1 VKPQGPHVAAFQV
14 LFHAIFRKSL
24 RQARLA
30 NVLAIAVVAATLA
43 SVQGAP
49 GVRAAVAPQGFRVS
63 GRVVN
68 ATTGE
73 PIRGAAVALLTVQD
87 SQVVASTESGDEGQ
101 FAFDSLSAAK
111 YQLSASKR
119 GYSTGFYNQHFEFN
133 SAIVTGPG
141 QDTEHLV
148 FKLAPAAVIYGTVT
162 SDGGDPVQGASVM
175 LFQKPHRHEPGE
187 KIEQVQSAQ
196 TDDTGA
202 YEFSSLEP
210 GDYLIAV
217 KARPWYA
224 TTPNRENGPVQ
235 VTEAQAALDVAYPVT
250 YFDSTTDESSAA
262 ILTLAT
268 GAREQADISLHAVPA
283 VRIQVSVP
291 QRSNGT
297 LAMPSLQASAFG
309 INMQLDDPQVIE
321 PGKRGGVMELAG
333 LAPGNYQLTQG
344 DPPRM
349 VELDASSNQQV
360 DPSAGVPTQSVSGV
374 VQTAS
379 GAPLADRA
387 MIVLEPAD
395 GTGIP
400 IAPAQIAGGS
410 FKFTDV
416 PPGLW
421 LVEAVS
427 QQTQMPVM
435 SVAPRG
441 GKPQAGNRITV
452 EEKPLALVVTVSAGN
467 TRIEGFARKGGKGV
481 AGAMVILV
489 PKDPSAIAELA
500 RRDQSDSDGSFTLL
514 NVAPGDYTLVAVED
528 AWGIDWFDPAVI
540 SRYLPHGM
548 AVTVKD
554 KSDKTLRLDR
564 PVEVQAK

>member
-1 VKPQGPHVAAFQV
+1 MNPLTKLAHIKAQN
-14 LFHAIFRKSL
+14 
-24 RQARLA
+24 ARLA
-30 NVLAIAVVAATLA
+30 IGLAIAVATATLA
-43 SVQGAP
+43 SAQISAPRGASP
-49 GVRAAVAPQGFRVS
+49 AQGFCVS

-68 ATTGE
+68 ANTGE
-73 PIRGAAVALLTVQD
+73 PLRGAAVALLTVQD
-87 SQVVASTESGDEGQ
+87 SQMVASTESGDDGQ

-111 YQLSASKR
+111 YQLTASKR
-119 GYSTGFYNQHFEFN
+119 GFSTGFYNQHFEFN
-133 SAIVTGPG
+133 SAIVTGPN
-141 QDTEHLV
+141 QDTEHLI
-148 FKLAPAAVIYGTVT
+148 FKLAPAAVIYGVVT
-162 SDGGDPVQGASVM
+162 TDGGDPVQASNVM
-175 LFQKPHRHEPGE
+175 LFEKPHRHEPGE
-187 KIEQVQSAQ
+187 KIEQVQSTQ

-224 TTPNRENGPVQ
+224 ITPNRDNSSVQ
-235 VTEAQAALDVAYPVT
+235 ETEAQASLDVAYPLT

-262 ILTLAT
+262 TLTLAT

-283 VRIQVSVP
+283 LRIQVSVP
-291 QRSNGT
+291 QRSNGS

-309 INMQLDDPQVIE
+309 INMPMDNPQVIE

-333 LAPGNYQLTQG
+333 LAPGSYQLTQG
-344 DPPRM
+344 NPPRM
-349 VELDASSNQQV
+349 VDLDASSNQQV
-360 DPSAGVPTQSVSGV
+360 DPSAGVPTQTVSGV
-374 VQTAS
+374 VQTVS
-379 GAPLADRA
+379 GAALEDRA

-395 GTGIP
+395 GAGTP
-400 IAPAQIAGGS
+400 IAPASIAGGS
-410 FKFTDV
+410 FKVSDV
-416 PPGLW
+416 PPGSW
-421 LVEAVS
+421 LVEAMG
-427 QQTQMPVM
+427 QQTQMAVL
-435 SVAPRG
+435 SIAPRG

-452 EEKPLALVVTVSAGN
+452 EDKPLALVVTVSAGN

-500 RRDQSDSDGSFTLL
+500 RRDQSDSDGSFALL
-514 NVAPGDYTLVAVED
+514 NVAPGDYTLVAIED

-540 SRYLPHGM
+540 SRYLPHGV

-554 KSDKTLRLDR
+554 KSDKTLHLDR